1 MFGILYKFYAN
12 IKTIVIDYFYRKNE
26 PELLNNIS
34 EEDIIKINNLKKEIN
49 HMELTI
55 NIDSTYKCLKN
66 LDKNFS
72 KNSNIDEI
80 IDFLTT
86 EEKMLYSN
94 KDNLSLSVESIQK
107 NTYVI
112 NLKQQFL
119 KIKEIQNKKELIE
132 KIKK

>member
-1 MFGILYKFYAN
+1 
-12 IKTIVIDYFYRKNE
+12 
-26 PELLNNIS
+26 
-34 EEDIIKINNLKKEIN
+34 
-49 HMELTI
+49 MELTI

-66 LDKNFS
+66 LDKNLS

-119 KIKEIQNKKELIE
+119 KIKEIQSKKELIE
-132 KIKK
+132 KIKN